1 MAERIETYLCLG
13 LLMRRILIATDG
25 SEAADRAL
33 AVAVELT
40 KVIAGQLLV
49 LTVSADDFT
58 EPQNRYIESVGI
70 TVGDALE
77 AASRGIL
84 SRAVRYSKGDGVQSV
99 ETKTGI
105 GNPVTKIIE
114 TVSKENID
122 IVVVGRRPGR
132 PRFEGL
138 ILGSVSQ
145 ELAAT
150 APCIVMIVP

>member
-1 MAERIETYLCLG
+1 
-13 LLMRRILIATDG
+13 MRRILIATDG

-40 KVIAGQLLV
+40 KAIAGQLLI

-58 EPQNRYIESVGI
+58 EQQNRYIESIGI
-70 TVGDALE
+70 TEGDALE
-77 AASRGIL
+77 AVSHGIL
-84 SRAVRYSKGDGVQSV
+84 SRAVRYSRGAGVPSV
-99 ETKTGI
+99 EPKLEMGK
-105 GNPVTKIIE
+105 PATKIIE
-114 TVSKENID
+114 TVSNNKID
-122 IVVVGRRPGR
+122 ILVVGRSRR
-132 PRFEGL
+132 RRLEGL